1 MAARRMNL
9 TLTNVSAGY
18 GPTPVLR
25 NVSLAQGEGEIL
37 GIVGHNGMGKTT
49 LLRVLSGLIAVERG
63 SIVFDGEPIE
73 AMPAH
78 RRSRAG
84 IAYVRQGGR
93 GFPGLTVAESLA
105 LAALAESRCG
115 TKSVDEI
122 LALFPRLKALL
133 GRQSAA
139 LSGGERQLLAI
150 ACAVIRS
157 PRLLLLDELSEGVQ
171 PSIVE
176 EIAERLRML
185 HDQERTSILIVDQ
198 ELPFVA
204 SLAARAHIMHKGQL
218 IREVTPRDL
227 ADPEILGG
235 FSSAH

>member
-1 MAARRMNL
+1 MAARRMSL

-63 SIVFDGEPIE
+63 SIAFEGEPIE

-93 GFPGLTVAESLA
+93 GFPGLTVAESL
-105 LAALAESRCG
+105 
-115 TKSVDEI
+115 
-122 LALFPRLKALL
+122 
-133 GRQSAA
+133 
-139 LSGGERQLLAI
+139 
-150 ACAVIRS
+150 
-157 PRLLLLDELSEGVQ
+157 
-171 PSIVE
+171 
-176 EIAERLRML
+176 
-185 HDQERTSILIVDQ
+185 
-198 ELPFVA
+198 
-204 SLAARAHIMHKGQL
+204 
-218 IREVTPRDL
+218 
-227 ADPEILGG
+227 
-235 FSSAH
+235 